1 MNSLPLHRLLA
12 AVLAATAIAGVRA
25 QSAVVATLQP
35 EGPVLATLTA
45 DTDGDGRVELILVGK
60 DGIVTRHGLDA
71 KGALVRRGG
80 ATLRD
85 PSHSLLAVADIH
97 PEPGEELVVCD
108 ANGTSWIRWPA
119 DDVIAPADGQP
130 LVRRARNQ
138 LRVDRPRVSSFVQ
151 DLNLDGKMDV
161 LLPTLQGVQ
170 PFLQEAPAA
179 DGTVQFR
186 AMGMLPVRAQARVG
200 AEGAGSDPELQGAV
214 VIPQILTSDLNG
226 DGRPDLLTR
235 ERSKRSFHL
244 QAEDGTFREPIEVD
258 IEQFEDSTPKATV
271 APGETVVLGDRQL
284 LQRGDVDGD
293 GIPDFVV
300 AHRRKVWTFLSS
312 KEGPQFQKARTQAVA
327 DDVSAMLVVDLD
339 DDRMAD
345 LLSFQVQLPGIASLI
360 LGLVQSIDI
369 DIRAVGYRSE
379 NGAFAGTP
387 KWRRTVTLRIPPI
400 LSLLGKQQELVQKF
414 TEVVSKARLGVRGG
428 FLGKGRRDLALLGTD
443 GKSLELYSTDGEGPT
458 LDSASGRKLLRR
470 LLFEDPNP
478 LFDLDRIFSVVSG
491 ILDDQAGGLV
501 GDRKPVATIPLRDA
515 KEWRVADLLVGS
527 FDGAARDGLVVV
539 YELVDSA
546 ARPAAE
552 LPVRVFDLV
561 AFPAS
566 GT

>member
-1 MNSLPLHRLLA
+1 MRAVALLA
-12 AVLAATAIAGVRA
+12 TASAMALGVGATTA
-25 QSAVVATLQP
+25 QGPLATLQP
-35 EGPVLATLTA
+35 EGAVVATLVA
-45 DTDGDGRVELILVGK
+45 DTDGDGRVELLLVGG
-60 DGIVTRHGLDA
+60 DGVVLRHGLDA

-85 PSHSLLAVADIH
+85 PTHTLLAVADIH
-97 PEPGEELVVCD
+97 PEPGVELVVCD
-108 ANGTSWIRWPA
+108 TSGTSWVRWPA
-119 DDVIAPADGQP
+119 EDVVAPADGQP

-138 LRVDRPRVSSFVQ
+138 IRVDRPRVSSFVQ
-151 DLNLDGKMDV
+151 DLNSDGRMDV

-170 PFLQEAPAA
+170 PYLQEAPAA

-186 AMGMLPVRAQARVG
+186 SMALLPVRAQARVG
-200 AEGAGSDPELQGAV
+200 ERGAGSDPELQGEV
-214 VIPQILTSDLNG
+214 VVPQVQTSDLNG

-235 ERSKRSFHL
+235 ERSRRAFHL
-244 QAEDGTFREPIEVD
+244 QAEDGTFREPVEVD
-258 IEQFEDSTPKATV
+258 IDQFEDSTPKATV

-284 LQRGDVDGD
+284 LQRGDIDGD

-327 DDVSAMLVVDLD
+327 DDVSAMLVLDLD
-339 DDRMAD
+339 DDAKAD
-345 LLSFQVQLPGIASLI
+345 LLAFQVQLPGVASLI

-387 KWRRTVTLRIPPI
+387 AWRRTVTLRIPPI

-414 TEVVSKARLGVRGG
+414 TDIVSKARLGVRGG
-428 FLGKGRRDLALLGTD
+428 FLGTGRKDLALLGTD
-443 GKSLELYSTDGEGPT
+443 GKSLELYATDGNGPT
-458 LDSASGRKLLRR
+458 LDSSSGRKLLRR

-478 LFDLDRIFSVVSG
+478 LFDLDRIFSLVSG

-501 GDRKPVATIPLRDA
+501 GDRKPVATVPLRDA

-527 FDGAARDGLVVV
+527 FDGAPRDGLMVV
-539 YELVDSA
+539 YELADPGM
-546 ARPAAE
+546 RPAAA
-552 LPVRVFDLV
+552 LPVRAFDLV
-561 AFPAS
+561 AWPS
-566 GT
+566 VGK

>member
-1 MNSLPLHRLLA
+1 MMRAVALLA
-12 AVLAATAIAGVRA
+12 TASAIALGVGATTA
-25 QSAVVATLQP
+25 Q
-35 EGPVLATLTA
+35 GPLATLVA
-45 DTDGDGRVELILVGK
+45 DTDGDGRVELLLVGG
-60 DGIVTRHGLDA
+60 DGVVLRHGLDA

-85 PSHSLLAVADIH
+85 PTHTLLAVADIH
-97 PEPGEELVVCD
+97 PEPGVELVVCD
-108 ANGTSWIRWPA
+108 TSGTSWVRWPA
-119 DDVIAPADGQP
+119 EDVVAPADGQP

-138 LRVDRPRVSSFVQ
+138 IRVDRPRVSSFVQ
-151 DLNLDGKMDV
+151 DLNSDGRMDV

-170 PFLQEAPAA
+170 PYLQDAPAA

-186 AMGMLPVRAQARVG
+186 SMALLPVRAQARVG
-200 AEGAGSDPELQGAV
+200 ERGAGSDPELQGEV
-214 VIPQILTSDLNG
+214 VVPQVQTSDLNG

-235 ERSKRSFHL
+235 ERSRRAFHL
-244 QAEDGTFREPIEVD
+244 QAEDGTFREPVEVD
-258 IEQFEDSTPKATV
+258 IDQFEDSTPKATV

-284 LQRGDVDGD
+284 LQRGDIDGD

-327 DDVSAMLVVDLD
+327 DDVSAMLVLDLD
-339 DDRMAD
+339 DDAKAD
-345 LLSFQVQLPGIASLI
+345 LLAFQVQLPGVASLI

-387 KWRRTVTLRIPPI
+387 AWRRTVTLRIPPI

-414 TEVVSKARLGVRGG
+414 TDIVSKARLGVRGG
-428 FLGKGRRDLALLGTD
+428 FLGTGRKDLALLGTD
-443 GKSLELYSTDGEGPT
+443 GKSLELYATEGNGPT
-458 LDSASGRKLLRR
+458 LDSSSGRKLLRR

-478 LFDLDRIFSVVSG
+478 LFDLDRIFSLVSG

-501 GDRKPVATIPLRDA
+501 GDRKPVATVPLRDA

-527 FDGAARDGLVVV
+527 FDGAPRDGLMVV
-539 YELVDSA
+539 YELADPGM
-546 ARPAAE
+546 RPAAA
-552 LPVRVFDLV
+552 LPVRAFDLV
-561 AFPAS
+561 AWPS
-566 GT
+566 VGK

>member
-1 MNSLPLHRLLA
+1 MRAVALLA
-12 AVLAATAIAGVRA
+12 TASAMALGVGATTA
-25 QSAVVATLQP
+25 QGPLATLQP
-35 EGPVLATLTA
+35 EGAVVATLVA
-45 DTDGDGRVELILVGK
+45 DTDGDGRVELLLVGG
-60 DGIVTRHGLDA
+60 DGVVLRHGLDA

-85 PSHSLLAVADIH
+85 PTHTLLAVADIH
-97 PEPGEELVVCD
+97 PEPGVELVVCD
-108 ANGTSWIRWPA
+108 TSGTSWVRWPA
-119 DDVIAPADGQP
+119 EDVVAPADGQP

-138 LRVDRPRVSSFVQ
+138 IRVDRPRVSSFVQ
-151 DLNLDGKMDV
+151 DLNSDGRMDV

-170 PFLQEAPAA
+170 PYLQEAPAA

-186 AMGMLPVRAQARVG
+186 SMALLPVRAQARVG
-200 AEGAGSDPELQGAV
+200 ERGAGSDPELQGEV
-214 VIPQILTSDLNG
+214 VVPQVQTSDLNG

-235 ERSKRSFHL
+235 ERSRRAFHL
-244 QAEDGTFREPIEVD
+244 QAEDGTFREPVEVD
-258 IEQFEDSTPKATV
+258 IDQFEDSTPKATV

-284 LQRGDVDGD
+284 LQRGDIDGD

-327 DDVSAMLVVDLD
+327 DDVSAMLVLDLD
-339 DDRMAD
+339 DDAKAD
-345 LLSFQVQLPGIASLI
+345 LLAFQVQLPGVASLI

-387 KWRRTVTLRIPPI
+387 AWRRTVTLRIPPI

-414 TEVVSKARLGVRGG
+414 TDIVSKARLGVRGG
-428 FLGKGRRDLALLGTD
+428 FLGTGRKDLALLGTD
-443 GKSLELYSTDGEGPT
+443 GKSLELYATEGNGPT
-458 LDSASGRKLLRR
+458 LDSSSGRKLLRR

-478 LFDLDRIFSVVSG
+478 LFDLDRIFSLVSG

-501 GDRKPVATIPLRDA
+501 GDRKPVATVPLRDA

-527 FDGAARDGLVVV
+527 FDGAPRDGLMVV
-539 YELVDSA
+539 YELADPGM
-546 ARPAAE
+546 RPAAA
-552 LPVRVFDLV
+552 LPVRAFDLV
-561 AFPAS
+561 AWPS
-566 GT
+566 VGK

>member
-1 MNSLPLHRLLA
+1 MRAVALLA
-12 AVLAATAIAGVRA
+12 TASAMALGVGATTA
-25 QSAVVATLQP
+25 QGPLATLQP
-35 EGPVLATLTA
+35 EGAVVATLVA
-45 DTDGDGRVELILVGK
+45 DTDGDGRVELLLVGG
-60 DGIVTRHGLDA
+60 DGVVLRHGLDA

-85 PSHSLLAVADIH
+85 PTHTLLAVADIH
-97 PEPGEELVVCD
+97 PEPGVELVVCD
-108 ANGTSWIRWPA
+108 TSGTSWVRWPA
-119 DDVIAPADGQP
+119 EDVVAPADGQP

-138 LRVDRPRVSSFVQ
+138 IRVDRPRVSSFVQ
-151 DLNLDGKMDV
+151 DLNSDGRMDV

-170 PFLQEAPAA
+170 PYLQDAPAA

-186 AMGMLPVRAQARVG
+186 SMALLPVRAQARVG
-200 AEGAGSDPELQGAV
+200 ERGAGSDPELQGEV
-214 VIPQILTSDLNG
+214 VVPQVQTSDLNG

-235 ERSKRSFHL
+235 ERSRRAFHL
-244 QAEDGTFREPIEVD
+244 QAEDGTFREPVEVD
-258 IEQFEDSTPKATV
+258 IDQFEDSTPKATV

-284 LQRGDVDGD
+284 LQRGDIDGD

-327 DDVSAMLVVDLD
+327 DDVSAMLVLDLD
-339 DDRMAD
+339 DDAKAD
-345 LLSFQVQLPGIASLI
+345 LLAFQVQLPGVASLI

-387 KWRRTVTLRIPPI
+387 AWRRTVTLRIPPI

-414 TEVVSKARLGVRGG
+414 TDIVSKARLGVRGG
-428 FLGKGRRDLALLGTD
+428 FLGTGRKDLALLGTD
-443 GKSLELYSTDGEGPT
+443 GKSLELYATDGNGPT
-458 LDSASGRKLLRR
+458 LDSSSGRKLLRR

-478 LFDLDRIFSVVSG
+478 LFDLDRIFSLVSG

-501 GDRKPVATIPLRDA
+501 GDRKPVATVPLRDA

-527 FDGAARDGLVVV
+527 FDGAPRDGLMVV
-539 YELVDSA
+539 YELADPGM
-546 ARPAAE
+546 RPAAA
-552 LPVRVFDLV
+552 LPVRAFDLV
-561 AFPAS
+561 AWPS
-566 GT
+566 VGK

>member
-1 MNSLPLHRLLA
+1 MRAVALLA
-12 AVLAATAIAGVRA
+12 TASAMALGVGATTA
-25 QSAVVATLQP
+25 QGPLATLQP
-35 EGPVLATLTA
+35 EGAVVATLVA
-45 DTDGDGRVELILVGK
+45 DTDGDGRVELLLVGG
-60 DGIVTRHGLDA
+60 DGVVLRHGLDA

-85 PSHSLLAVADIH
+85 PTHSLLAVADIH
-97 PEPGEELVVCD
+97 PAPGVELVVCD
-108 ANGTSWIRWPA
+108 TSGTSWVRWPA
-119 DDVIAPADGQP
+119 EDVVAPADGQP

-138 LRVDRPRVSSFVQ
+138 IRVDRPRVSSFVQ
-151 DLNLDGKMDV
+151 DLNSDGRMDV

-170 PFLQEAPAA
+170 PYLQEAPAA

-186 AMGMLPVRAQARVG
+186 SMALLPVRAQARVG
-200 AEGAGSDPELQGAV
+200 ERGAGSDPELQGEV
-214 VIPQILTSDLNG
+214 VVPQVQTSDLNG

-235 ERSKRSFHL
+235 ERSRRAFHL
-244 QAEDGTFREPIEVD
+244 QAEDGTFREPVEVD
-258 IEQFEDSTPKATV
+258 IDQFEDSTPKATV

-284 LQRGDVDGD
+284 LQRGDIDGD

-327 DDVSAMLVVDLD
+327 DDVSAMLVLDLD
-339 DDRMAD
+339 DDAKAD
-345 LLSFQVQLPGIASLI
+345 LLAFQVQLPGVASLI

-387 KWRRTVTLRIPPI
+387 AWRRTVTLRIPPI

-414 TEVVSKARLGVRGG
+414 TDIVSKARLGVRGG
-428 FLGKGRRDLALLGTD
+428 FLGTGRKDLALLGTD
-443 GKSLELYSTDGEGPT
+443 GKSLELYATDGNGPT
-458 LDSASGRKLLRR
+458 LDSSSGRKLLRR

-478 LFDLDRIFSVVSG
+478 LFDLDRIFSLVSG

-501 GDRKPVATIPLRDA
+501 GDRKPVATVPLRDA

-527 FDGAARDGLVVV
+527 FDGAPRDGLMVV
-539 YELVDSA
+539 YELADPGM
-546 ARPAAE
+546 RPAAA
-552 LPVRVFDLV
+552 LPVRAFDLV
-561 AFPAS
+561 AWPS
-566 GT
+566 VGK

>member
-1 MNSLPLHRLLA
+1 MRAVALLA
-12 AVLAATAIAGVRA
+12 TASAMALGVGATTA
-25 QSAVVATLQP
+25 QGPLATLQP
-35 EGPVLATLTA
+35 EGAVVATLVA
-45 DTDGDGRVELILVGK
+45 DTDGDGRVELLLVGG
-60 DGIVTRHGLDA
+60 DGVVLRHGLDA

-85 PSHSLLAVADIH
+85 PTHSLLAVADIH
-97 PEPGEELVVCD
+97 PAPGVELVVCD
-108 ANGTSWIRWPA
+108 TSGTSWVRWPA
-119 DDVIAPADGQP
+119 EDVVAPADGQP

-138 LRVDRPRVSSFVQ
+138 IRVDRPRVSSFVQ
-151 DLNLDGKMDV
+151 DLNSDGRMDV

-170 PFLQEAPAA
+170 PYLQEAPAA

-186 AMGMLPVRAQARVG
+186 SMALLPVRAQARVG
-200 AEGAGSDPELQGAV
+200 ERGAGSDPELQGEV
-214 VIPQILTSDLNG
+214 VVPQVQTSDLNG

-235 ERSKRSFHL
+235 ERSRRAFHL
-244 QAEDGTFREPIEVD
+244 QAEDGTFREPVEVD
-258 IEQFEDSTPKATV
+258 IDQFEDSTPKATV

-284 LQRGDVDGD
+284 LQRGDIDGD

-327 DDVSAMLVVDLD
+327 DDVSAMLVLDLD
-339 DDRMAD
+339 DDAKAD
-345 LLSFQVQLPGIASLI
+345 LLAFQVQLPGVASLI

-387 KWRRTVTLRIPPI
+387 AWRRTVTLRIPPI

-414 TEVVSKARLGVRGG
+414 TDIVSKARLGVRGG
-428 FLGKGRRDLALLGTD
+428 FLGTGRKDLALLGTD
-443 GKSLELYSTDGEGPT
+443 GKSLELYATEGNGPT
-458 LDSASGRKLLRR
+458 LDSSSGRKLLRR

-478 LFDLDRIFSVVSG
+478 LFDLDRIFSLVSG

-501 GDRKPVATIPLRDA
+501 GDRKPVATVPLRDA

-527 FDGAARDGLVVV
+527 FDGAPRDGLMVV
-539 YELVDSA
+539 YELADPGM
-546 ARPAAE
+546 RPAAA
-552 LPVRVFDLV
+552 LPVRAFDLV
-561 AFPAS
+561 AWPS
-566 GT
+566 VGK

>member
-1 MNSLPLHRLLA
+1 MRAVALLA
-12 AVLAATAIAGVRA
+12 TASAMALGVGATTA
-25 QSAVVATLQP
+25 QGPLATLQP
-35 EGPVLATLTA
+35 EGAVVATLVA
-45 DTDGDGRVELILVGK
+45 DTDGDGRVELLLVGG
-60 DGIVTRHGLDA
+60 DGVVLRHGLDA

-85 PSHSLLAVADIH
+85 PTHTLLAVADIH
-97 PEPGEELVVCD
+97 PAPGVELVVCD
-108 ANGTSWIRWPA
+108 TSGTSWVRWPA
-119 DDVIAPADGQP
+119 EDVVAPADGQP

-138 LRVDRPRVSSFVQ
+138 IRVDRPRVSSFVQ
-151 DLNLDGKMDV
+151 DLNSDGRMDV

-170 PFLQEAPAA
+170 PYLQEAPAA

-186 AMGMLPVRAQARVG
+186 SMALLPVRAQARVG
-200 AEGAGSDPELQGAV
+200 ERGAGSDPELQGEV
-214 VIPQILTSDLNG
+214 VVPQVQTSDLNG

-235 ERSKRSFHL
+235 ERSRRAFHL
-244 QAEDGTFREPIEVD
+244 QAEDGTFREPVEVD
-258 IEQFEDSTPKATV
+258 IDQFEDSTPKATV

-284 LQRGDVDGD
+284 LQRGDIDGD

-327 DDVSAMLVVDLD
+327 DDVSAMLVLDLD
-339 DDRMAD
+339 DDAKAD
-345 LLSFQVQLPGIASLI
+345 LLAFQVQLPGVASLI

-387 KWRRTVTLRIPPI
+387 AWRRTVTLRIPPI

-414 TEVVSKARLGVRGG
+414 TDIVSKARLGVRGG
-428 FLGKGRRDLALLGTD
+428 FLGTGRKDLALLGTD
-443 GKSLELYSTDGEGPT
+443 GKSLELYATDGNGPT
-458 LDSASGRKLLRR
+458 LDSSSGRKLLRR

-478 LFDLDRIFSVVSG
+478 LFDLDRIFSLVSG

-501 GDRKPVATIPLRDA
+501 GDRKPVATVPLRDA

-527 FDGAARDGLVVV
+527 FDGAPRDGLMVV
-539 YELVDSA
+539 YELADPGM
-546 ARPAAE
+546 RPAAA
-552 LPVRVFDLV
+552 LPVRAFDLV
-561 AFPAS
+561 AWPS
-566 GT
+566 VGK